1 MHGILPTTGLFR
13 CANANWERSSRH
25 LEDSIL
31 KAVEGGQGSGP
42 GGHHHQRSRGKT
54 SLTAAAGHLKK
65 AVNASSGTGGGIKSV
80 IKSIE
85 RYSLVPFR
93 RHGSINR
100 NTSFI

>member
-1 MHGILPTTGLFR
+1 M
-13 CANANWERSSRH
+13 
-25 LEDSIL
+25 EDSIL
-31 KAVEGGQGSGP
+31 KAVEGGGSSGP
-42 GGHHHQRSRGKT
+42 GGHHQRSRGKT

-93 RHGSINR
+93 RKTR
-100 NTSFI
+100 FY